1 MIRVLGA
8 LFLAICIPGP
18 GSPFRG
24 LSSEKATGLVAF
36 AGSLLSPWLW
46 IVAIIVFALFLT
58 ASRLRSNFLRVLLFW
73 LPAGTASWLMV
84 MSVAFI
90 TYVLLEIRHS

>member
-1 MIRVLGA
+1 
-8 LFLAICIPGP
+8 
-18 GSPFRG
+18 
-24 LSSEKATGLVAF
+24 
-36 AGSLLSPWLW
+36 
-46 IVAIIVFALFLT
+46 
-58 ASRLRSNFLRVLLFW
+58 LRSNFLRVLLFW